1 MTNSFDVYA
10 IHRSGELW
18 LGNVLT
24 FADVIQE
31 MQLSGPGDY
40 CVFSQITMNG
50 FFFNVSESGAVSL
63 VASRDELS
71 RTTAGV
77 R

>member
-18 LGNVLT
+18 IGNVLT

-31 MQLSGPGDY
+31 MQVSGPGDY
-40 CVFSQITMNG
+40 CVFSQITMHG
-50 FFFNVSESGAVSL
+50 FFNNVSESGAVSS
-63 VASRDELS
+63 VATRDELS
-71 RTTAGV
+71 RTTSGV